1 MRQEGKRL
9 HLVKEKCQL
18 LHQMMVLGEQ
28 LDTGLQ
34 LPDLT
39 ERLDH
44 MQRALDER
52 QMLIDQIDGL
62 DQEIGT
68 APPAQDVREEKET
81 QRYVALAQELVRR
94 MMDGGIRREEEVRR
108 MNEDLTRQL
117 YDVNT
122 ALRNIEAYFP
132 ELMAQPPRE
141 IDIRK

>member
-1 MRQEGKRL
+1 MRPQGERL

-18 LHQMMVLGEQ
+18 LYQMVEAGQ
-28 LDTGLQ
+28 RLDAGLQ

-39 ERLDH
+39 ERLDR
-44 MQRALDER
+44 MQKALDER
-52 QMLIDQIDGL
+52 QRLIEEVDRL
-62 DQEIGT
+62 DLKI
-68 APPAQDVREEKET
+68 AAAAPAQDAREERET

-94 MMDGGIRREEEVRR
+94 MMDGGIQREQEVRR
-108 MNEDLTRQL
+108 MNEDMTRQL

-132 ELMAQPPRE
+132 ELMEQPPRE